1 MERTLIKWLSSFDD
15 GVPHD
20 IMTGAVYALVGDA
33 VAGHSGLK
41 RALREIR
48 KAHFKAM
55 RGKSREHEKN
65 EEWANAVNGAIA
77 KKLGRVGGH
86 VVDDDACN
94 VEDLG
99 ESVNEEIQRQRNV
112 KLLEG
117 MRSGGWLQAQKF
129 APLRFAVTELVPEG
143 LTLLAGAPKIGKSV
157 ILLQFGLGVASGGE
171 VFGMECDKHKVLYLA
186 LEDSNRRM
194 QTRCHELLDDGEIP
208 DWFDYLLEVKPG
220 KLIQTVRAYLDYY
233 AKYRPMVLID
243 TLGKAMEPAERGET
257 QYERDYRITS
267 DLKLQADRFP
277 GSAVVVSRHTNKGS
291 KAEDWLDQVS
301 GTNAISGSADT
312 TLLLN
317 RLRGMSEG
325 LLHVTG
331 RDLEDAE
338 YSLILERPSG
348 WSLDG
353 DDLEEAAGNA
363 VSLKQSAKLGDRS
376 MSVIEYVS
384 EHPEGVSIT
393 QIAKETDIPSNQVKY
408 YVATAEKRQDIR
420 KIQRGL
426 YGPVGKTRV
435 SSQKGSSSGKD

>member
-1 MERTLIKWLSSFDD
+1 
-15 GVPHD
+15 
-20 IMTGAVYALVGDA
+20 
-33 VAGHSGLK
+33 
-41 RALREIR
+41 
-48 KAHFKAM
+48 
-55 RGKSREHEKN
+55 
-65 EEWANAVNGAIA
+65 
-77 KKLGRVGGH
+77 
-86 VVDDDACN
+86 
-94 VEDLG
+94 
-99 ESVNEEIQRQRNV
+99 
-112 KLLEG
+112 
-117 MRSGGWLQAQKF
+117 
-129 APLRFAVTELVPEG
+129 
-143 LTLLAGAPKIGKSV
+143 
-157 ILLQFGLGVASGGE
+157 
-171 VFGMECDKHKVLYLA
+171 
-186 LEDSNRRM
+186 M